1 MIAPLICRGTCRIC
15 YCIFSSNPRLASKF
29 IKEIRSDTRTINRPI
44 CRSVSPVVERLR
56 QGGRGGGRCGEA
68 RRVGM
73 VRRLLQGLDQVVPV
87 LRVYGPE
94 GTFAYALK
102 DRKERDIT
110 GNVTGSLKAKR
121 QTRRRGSPTRGSE
134 CRTRP
139 VHTGPC
145 STGR

>member
-1 MIAPLICRGTCRIC
+1 MIPPLIRRGTCRIC
-15 YCIFSSNPRLASKF
+15 YCIFSSNPGFASNSLRK
-29 IKEIRSDTRTINRPI
+29 SAPDTRTINRPI

-56 QGGRGGGRCGEA
+56 QGGRRGGRCGEA

-73 VRRLLQGLDQVVPV
+73 VRRLLQGLDQVVSV

-102 DRKERDIT
+102 ERKKE
-110 GNVTGSLKAKR
+110 G
-121 QTRRRGSPTRGSE
+121 RRREALLEMLPGPSKPTRSSK